1 MILIAINTNRKLERC
16 RAYHNVLMSAF
27 VSNNHF
33 DADEVDDADDGAVAV
48 ADGWIRQPRPLKVVD
63 AAQGQALGL
72 IKRRYRKC
80 SRRDDSPVFY

>member
-1 MILIAINTNRKLERC
+1 MQSTDLQI
-16 RAYHNVLMSAF
+16 V
-27 VSNNHF
+27 VSSNHDAAEKDG
-33 DADEVDDADDGAVAV
+33 DADEGAVAV

-80 SRRDDSPVFY
+80 SRRDGSPVFY

>member
-1 MILIAINTNRKLERC
+1 M
-16 RAYHNVLMSAF
+16 V
-27 VSNNHF
+27 VSSNH
-33 DADEVDDADDGAVAV
+33 DAAEKVGDADDGAVAV

-80 SRRDDSPVFY
+80 SRRDGSPVFYSHFVICPKE

>member
-1 MILIAINTNRKLERC
+1 M
-16 RAYHNVLMSAF
+16 V
-27 VSNNHF
+27 VSSNH
-33 DADEVDDADDGAVAV
+33 DAAEKVGDADDGAVAV

-80 SRRDDSPVFY
+80 SR

>member
-1 MILIAINTNRKLERC
+1 M
-16 RAYHNVLMSAF
+16 VVS
-27 VSNNHF
+27 SNNDAADKVG
-33 DADEVDDADDGAVAV
+33 DADEGTAAV

-80 SRRDDSPVFY
+80 SRRDGSPVFY

>member
-1 MILIAINTNRKLERC
+1 MQSLPQC
-16 RAYHNVLMSAF
+16 VDDDVSAF
-27 VSNNHF
+27 VSSNH
-33 DADEVDDADDGAVAV
+33 DDADDGAVVV

-80 SRRDDSPVFY
+80 SRRDGSPVFYSHFVICPKV